1 MNDVIV
7 AQTDINES
15 ATSNWTESDVKKDK
29 ELRRISIHDFPL
41 QNNNKNKSIEVK
53 RKILYLAHYS
63 SLWKISTQK

>member
-53 RKILYLAHYS
+53 RKILYFAHYS
-63 SLWKISTQK
+63 SFWKISTQK